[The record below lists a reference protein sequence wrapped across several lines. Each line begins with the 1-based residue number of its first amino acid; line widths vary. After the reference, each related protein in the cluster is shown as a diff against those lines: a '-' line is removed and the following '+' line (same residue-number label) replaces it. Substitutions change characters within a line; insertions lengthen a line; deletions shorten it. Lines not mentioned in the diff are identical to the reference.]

1 MNYKE
6 TLQYMYDALPMFH
19 RIGSAAYKA
28 DLNNTIAI
36 CDLLNNPQNKFK
48 SIHIAGTNG
57 KGSTSHILASI
68 LQSAGYRVGLYT
80 SPHLKDFRERIRIN
94 GKMIPQ
100 KFVVD
105 FVSKYKS
112 DFERIQ
118 PSFFEM
124 TVGLAF
130 DYFSKQKVDI
140 AVIEVGLGGRLDS
153 TNIITPLLSVI
164 TNISHDH
171 QNLLGDTLQKIA
183 AEKAGI
189 IKPGIPV
196 VIGETQAGIKSIFT
210 KKALDC
216 NSRIFFADKFYK
228 LKNHKLESKKGK
240 LYLGADVYRRSK
252 LIISGLQSEL
262 PGLYQLKNITT
273 VLMAI
278 DILSRPSSLARLPK
292 LFSIGMVPR
301 LPAKAIPRRH
311 GPVNISF
318 GHIYKG
324 IANVVSQT
332 GLLGRWQVLNEKPLV
347 VADTG
352 HNEAG
357 IKEVL
362 KQIKATPHKKL
373 HIVLGMVNDKDIKN
387 ILGLLPKG
395 AAYYFCKPLIPRGL
409 NEKELQQQ
417 AHQAGLKGSCYTS
430 VKSAFKAARLAAANE
445 DMVFVG
451 GSTFV
456 VAEVI

>member
-1 MNYKE
+1 
-6 TLQYMYDALPMFH
+6 MYDALPMFH

-28 DLNNTIAI
+28 NLDNTIAI
-36 CDLLNNPQNKFK
+36 CNLLNNPQDKFK
-48 SIHIAGTNG
+48 SVHIAGTNG
-57 KGSTSHILASI
+57 KGSTSHMLASI
-68 LQSAGYRVGLYT
+68 LQSAGYKVGLYT

-100 KFVVD
+100 KFVID
-105 FVSKYKS
+105 FVSKHQS
-112 DFERIQ
+112 DFKRIQ

-153 TNIITPLLSVI
+153 TNVITPLLSVI
-164 TNISHDH
+164 TNISYDH
-171 QNLLGDTLQKIA
+171 QNLLGTTLQKIA

-216 NSRIFFADKFYK
+216 NSPVFFADKLYK
-228 LKNHKLESKKGK
+228 LKNYKQESKKGK
-240 LYLGADVYRRSK
+240 LYLCADVYRPTK
-252 LIISGLQSEL
+252 LIISGLRCEL
-262 PGLYQLKNITT
+262 PGLYQLKNIRT

-278 DILSRPSSLARLPK
+278 EILSRPSLPARLPK
-292 LFSIGMVPR
+292 LFNVGMVPR
-301 LPAKAIPRRH
+301 LPAEAFQRRH
-311 GPVNISF
+311 GPFNISF
-318 GHIYKG
+318 GHIYNG
-324 IANVVSQT
+324 ITSVVSQT
-332 GLLGRWQVLNEKPLV
+332 GLMGRWQVLGEKPLV

-362 KQIKATPHKKL
+362 RQIRIIPHKKL
-373 HIVLGMVNDKDIKN
+373 HIVLGMVNDKDIKS

-395 AAYYFCKPLIPRGL
+395 AIYYFCKPGIPRGL

-417 AHQAGLKGSCYTS
+417 AYRAGLKGSSFNS
-430 VKSAFKAARLAAANE
+430 VKSAYKAARLEAAKT

-456 VAEVI
+456 VAEVV